1 MSFLS
6 VTKVEF
12 TKLLRKRSLYCC
24 CYSLCLRFYLE
35 SGCCSVYLFLCQ
47 MVEAEAW
54 MQSKSRYRASG
65 LQSP

>member
-12 TKLLRKRSLYCC
+12 TKLLRKRISL
-24 CYSLCLRFYLE
+24 LL
-35 SGCCSVYLFLCQ
+35 GCCLVYLFLCQ